1 MKETL
6 EKKLVIKE
14 IKYLIEHADE
24 KYHQYLR
31 RTIAVK
37 LVINQSEL
45 EVED

>member
-1 MKETL
+1 MKKTL
-6 EKKLVIKE
+6 KTELVIKE

-37 LVINQSEL
+37 LGINQSEL
-45 EVED
+45 ED